1 MNSTGASFYK
11 PTILLNMTQDMLPFT
26 EETFGPLA
34 AIMKFK
40 TEEEAIAIANNTK
53 YVILVHYDLHL
64 RSAYYTET

>member
-1 MNSTGASFYK
+1 
-11 PTILLNMTQDMLPFT
+11 MTQDMLPFT